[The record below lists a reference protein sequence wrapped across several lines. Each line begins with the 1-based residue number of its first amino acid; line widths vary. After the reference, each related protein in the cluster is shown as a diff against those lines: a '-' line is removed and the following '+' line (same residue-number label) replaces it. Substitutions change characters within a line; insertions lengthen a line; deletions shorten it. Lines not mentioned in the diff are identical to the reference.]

1 MPSYLGVA
9 LLLIPTGAA
18 QLLFTSAANAAIQLG
33 VDESVRGRVMG
44 LWMLVLLGGTPVGGP
59 ALGWLAEE
67 FGGRAPLV
75 LGGVAS
81 VLAAVIAGLWVVWQ
95 RTRTPAAVAA

>member
-1 MPSYLGVA
+1 
-9 LLLIPTGAA
+9 
-18 QLLFTSAANAAIQLG
+18 
-33 VDESVRGRVMG
+33 
-44 LWMLVLLGGTPVGGP
+44 MLVLLGGTPVGGP

-81 VLAAVIAGLWVVWQ
+81 VLAAVIAGLWVVCR
-95 RTRTPAAVAA
+95 RTRTPAAVPGSIPA